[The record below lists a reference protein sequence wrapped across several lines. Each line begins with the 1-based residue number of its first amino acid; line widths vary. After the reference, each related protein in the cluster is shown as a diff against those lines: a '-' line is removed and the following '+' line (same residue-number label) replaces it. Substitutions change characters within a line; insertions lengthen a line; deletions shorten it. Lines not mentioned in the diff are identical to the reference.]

1 MKLRPILKN
10 ETVADVGYFKPVK
23 VQEGKNMRAAVKR
36 MRKGKSGCLL
46 ILKGKKLTGIFTE
59 RDLLTRVLVTD
70 EDHDRPISDFMTP
83 DPTVARFDEP
93 IYRVLARMYAGGM
106 RHLPVL
112 GKRGRPIGTISVG
125 QVAYFLADLHPTMV
139 YNLPPDPARYPSARE
154 GG

>member
-1 MKLRPILKN
+1 MRLRTTLKN

-36 MRKGKSGCLL
+36 MRQGKSGCLL
-46 ILKGKKLTGIFTE
+46 VLKGRKLTGIFTE
-59 RDLLTRVLVTD
+59 RDFLTRVLVR
-70 EDHDRPISDFMTP
+70 EEAFELPISNFMTP

-112 GKRGRPIGTISVG
+112 GKRDRPVGIISIGL
-125 QVAYFLADLHPTMV
+125 VAYYLADLHPTVV